1 MKYIKAKNNEISSLE
16 KTLPPEFASP
26 IRPSKQ
32 AERKS
37 EILSEQRQKN
47 HEKGKS
53 SEDAAANFLKDKGY
67 IILERNWRFHKNEID
82 IIALDGS
89 YLVFVEV
96 KARKSGQHG
105 YGYEA
110 VDKKKQQLIKKV
122 AEAYLIFTCRNLNET
137 PCRFDV
143 VSIDGGNISM
153 FKNAF

>member
-1 MKYIKAKNNEISSLE
+1 MKKTIISSPE
-16 KTLPPEFASP
+16 KALPPEFTTP
-26 IRPSKQ
+26 RKPTKQ
-32 AERKS
+32 AETKS
-37 EILSEQRQKN
+37 RILSEQRQEN

-53 SEDAAANFLKDKGY
+53 SEDVAANYLKDKGY

-82 IIALDGS
+82 IIAMDGS

-96 KARKSGQHG
+96 KARKTGQHG

-110 VDKKKQQLIKKV
+110 VDRKKQQLIKKV
-122 AEAYLIFTCRNLNET
+122 AEAYLIFTHRNLTET